1 MLYIMG
7 GVRNRDIFDK
17 NSQVYEEELY
27 LLDLNNLT
35 WTPIRMLGTIPRN
48 LFDCEWL
55 LLGKFGVMVFSEEG
69 SIQVKRFDMT

>member
-35 WTPIRMLGTIPRN
+35 WTPIRMLGTIHRN